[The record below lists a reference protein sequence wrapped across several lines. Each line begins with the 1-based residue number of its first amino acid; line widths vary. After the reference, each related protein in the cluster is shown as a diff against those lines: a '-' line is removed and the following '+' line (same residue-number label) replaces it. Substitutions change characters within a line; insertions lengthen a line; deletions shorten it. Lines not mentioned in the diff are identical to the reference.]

1 MSVDRDSA
9 INMLPQDFNYADE
22 LDIKEFPFM
31 STLSLVP
38 LIDFWSQDESNEGGK
53 SIQVSSAQ
61 EIQQKLESAPE
72 LFQPIYY
79 NEPWYGNAT

>member
-1 MSVDRDSA
+1 
-9 INMLPQDFNYADE
+9 
-22 LDIKEFPFM
+22 M

-38 LIDFWSQDESNEGGK
+38 LIDFWSQDESNGGRK